1 MLIYQ
6 DVGSIISKWLLPVKK
21 EVKLESAKGKKT
33 VAFHL
38 LSFFILSFVCRQ
50 TLPYIAK

>member
-1 MLIYQ
+1 MLIYR
-6 DVGSIISKWLLPVKK
+6 DVGSIISKWLLPIKK
-21 EVKLESAKGKKT
+21 RSQVGVGEREKT